1 MKSNFLRNFI
11 SFESA
16 GLRTIFLN
24 LNTHLFFRRFN
35 VAQWYS
41 GQYAGL
47 RLVQTMFF
55 TQVRCMGDRIWGRL
69 SFFPILLVRD
79 LVRHGG
85 VLRHIKMVSFKY
97 FRSLR
102 SVSLRFW
109 TGLGADHTVF
119 WKNCMGMFYNS

>member
-1 MKSNFLRNFI
+1 M
-11 SFESA
+11 
-16 GLRTIFLN
+16 
-24 LNTHLFFRRFN
+24 
-35 VAQWYS
+35 
-41 GQYAGL
+41 
-47 RLVQTMFF
+47 QTMFF
-55 TQVRCMGDRIWGRL
+55 TQVRRMGGRISGRL

-79 LVRHGG
+79 LARHGG

-119 WKNCMGMFYNS
+119 

>member
-1 MKSNFLRNFI
+1 MWHNRIVVS
-11 SFESA
+11 
-16 GLRTIFLN
+16 
-24 LNTHLFFRRFN
+24 
-35 VAQWYS
+35 
-41 GQYAGL
+41 
-47 RLVQTMFF
+47 
-55 TQVRCMGDRIWGRL
+55 TQACANHVFHPGEAYGGPYL
-69 SFFPILLVRD
+69 GSLEFFPILLVRD

-119 WKNCMGMFYNS
+119 